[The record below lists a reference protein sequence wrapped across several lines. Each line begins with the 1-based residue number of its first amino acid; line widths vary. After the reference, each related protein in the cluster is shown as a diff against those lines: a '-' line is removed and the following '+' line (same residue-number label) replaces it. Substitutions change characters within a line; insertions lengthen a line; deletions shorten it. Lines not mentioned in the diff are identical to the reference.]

1 MDPAQAAAV
10 GTTSLPPQPHMTAPM
25 VIGPTHSTPA
35 PASGNNSMSTP
46 SQMVQSSSQMAPNV
60 SVNNSMRTI
69 SPSPKRVR
77 LNPAQKQAVCDLL
90 AGGARADYI
99 VDTFGIAKRTV
110 FKIQRAERLR
120 QAEEL
125 ANRTAAANSAAAKSD
140 TGAPESQQQSSG
152 VSPSGVEAAPMI
164 SDPSAVPPLATNH
177 MGPSTENVVVPAV
190 GSVVSGPTLAI
201 GTGGSSSSPQVLN
214 AANAPTS
221 SAKHITAPK
230 KTTPPAKRVRLN
242 VSEKLDICNFVQQGG
257 TPAEVIEKYGISRRT
272 FFKILHDEQDIRQT
286 VDRDHVSAETKS
298 IRPPHFPLLDQS
310 LSAFVLSARAARVPL
325 NWHMVREQAL
335 QLRTELLASGKEKP
349 ERIPHLE
356 RFTASEHWCQLFM
369 RKNANKKLP
378 AALDDPVQPARRHAM
393 KETKHL
399 QAQLSEFDPDNV
411 YTLVTPRLY
420 YRYIPP
426 RFFADMTVKHESAV
440 AERSGTR
447 DEPEPFLTLLI
458 AANLTGTKRLPIA
471 LIAPPGTEEMFE
483 ARRPCL
489 PYIIRPLQ
497 RCDSSAF
504 SEWLRDVFLPFVMTN
519 NGCKVALMLDETLA
533 VSTSGSFPDFADQVS
548 LVLIPRLSICMTET
562 AKNGVFPLLV
572 ARYRFKL
579 FETYLALIPLREKL
593 RKHAE
598 IIPKHY
604 RGLAEG
610 DNATVYDAADL
621 LHDAWLELPA
631 DRIARCWWRM
641 NVLPENLVSSLA
653 AMYGVTS
660 DVGTISEV
668 SCFVLNI
675 VRTNLDGKEQLA
687 MGTHGKPRWISV
699 LEVIRW
705 FTYEYEMMPKQEQ
718 IEQNV
723 QAESNG
729 RLEQNGL
736 DWNVVSAPVTGG
748 VGMSNSQVGSS
759 TVPLHRG
766 GTVQAVDPPT
776 EGVNMGPTGQGVTSG
791 DGTGMEIDG
800 VEVESR
806 KFSFEQFDRA
816 MKCYADLERCI
827 VETRDVE
834 ALRNLRKAKKASL
847 AYFVMNGVPGCSAS
861 PGSGSG
867 EGNSIQ

>member
-1 MDPAQAAAV
+1 MDPTQAAAV
-10 GTTSLPPQPHMTAPM
+10 GTSSLPPQPHMTTAMVVGPSHPTTAP
-25 VIGPTHSTPA
+25 PA
-35 PASGNNSMSTP
+35 GNSSMPMTSHI
-46 SQMVQSSSQMAPNV
+46 VQNSSQMAPGV
-60 SVNNSMRTI
+60 SVSSSMRTI

-125 ANRTAAANSAAAKSD
+125 ANRTAAANAAVGKSE
-140 TGAPESQQQSSG
+140 AVISEPQQQAANISG
-152 VSPSGVEAAPMI
+152 PVVDSTTMI
-164 SDPSAVPPLATNH
+164 QESTSAQMSTN
-177 MGPSTENVVVPAV
+177 PENVVIPSGGPAV
-190 GSVVSGPTLAI
+190 SGATMTISA
-201 GTGGSSSSPQVLN
+201 GNTNSSSQAGKP
-214 AANAPTS
+214 ANPSTS
-221 SAKHITAPK
+221 SVKNSVASK

-242 VSEKLDICNFVQQGG
+242 VSEKLDICNFVQRGG

-378 AALDDPVQPARRHAM
+378 SALDDPVQPARRHAM

-399 QAQLSEFDPDNV
+399 QAQLGEFDPENV

-426 RFFADMTVKHESAV
+426 RFFADMNMKHEPAATSTV
-440 AERSGTR
+440 SVG
-447 DEPEPFLTLLI
+447 DDPEPFLTLLI

-471 LIAPPGTEEMFE
+471 LIAPPGTANM
-483 ARRPCL
+483 ADSRRPCL
-489 PYIIRPLQ
+489 PLIIRPMQ

-504 SEWLRDVFLPFVMTN
+504 SQWIRQEFHPFVVRN

-533 VSTSGSFPDFADQVS
+533 ICTSSSFPEFADQIS
-548 LVLIPRLSICMTET
+548 LVLVPRLSICMTET

-579 FETYLALIPLREKL
+579 FKTYIALIPLREKL

-598 IIPKHY
+598 IIPSYY

-610 DNATVYDAADL
+610 ENATVYDAADL
-621 LHDAWLELPA
+621 LNDAWTELPA

-641 NVLPENLVSSLA
+641 NVLPDNLVSSLTGL
-653 AMYGVTS
+653 YGITS
-660 DVGTISEV
+660 DVGTINEV
-668 SCFVLNI
+668 SSFVLNI
-675 VRTNLDGKEQLA
+675 VRTNIDGKDTLTVPPQ
-687 MGTHGKPRWISV
+687 GKPRWISV
-699 LEVIRW
+699 LEIIRW

-718 IEQNV
+718 IERSAQV
-723 QAESNG
+723 EANG
-729 RLEQNGL
+729 RAEQNGL
-736 DWNVVSAPVTGG
+736 DWNVVSAPATNNVTISGSQI
-748 VGMSNSQVGSS
+748 VSNAVAMHDSGPITTAGQPVVGS
-759 TVPLHRG
+759 TNAINV
-766 GTVQAVDPPT
+766 GTS
-776 EGVNMGPTGQGVTSG
+776 QGLNTRESIP
-791 DGTGMEIDG
+791 METDSIG
-800 VEVESR
+800 VEDR
-806 KFSFEQFDRA
+806 KFSLGQFERA
-816 MKCYADLERCI
+816 MKCYADLEQCI
-827 VETRDVE
+827 LETQDSE
-834 ALRNLRKAKKASL
+834 ALFSLRKAKKSSL
-847 AYFVMNGVPGCSAS
+847 SYFVTNGAAD
-861 PGSGSG
+861 SG
-867 EGNSIQ
+867 ELESVQ